1 MITVQHLEELR
12 QLAARSGTHASDYY
26 RNKAGRVVADRFLEE
41 FYRAAVYLAANPEIA
56 SPAENGHRAY
66 PLHLFPYWVVHVI
79 SGSKV
84 RILVV
89 RHHRRRPSF
98 GARRK

>member
-1 MITVQHLEELR
+1 MSFELHPGAEKDLEN
-12 QLAARSGTHASDYY
+12 ASDYY

-56 SPAENGHRAY
+56 PPAENGHRAY
-66 PLHLFPYWVVHVI
+66 PLHLFPYSVI
-79 SGSKV
+79 YVIFGGRV

>member
-1 MITVQHLEELR
+1 
-12 QLAARSGTHASDYY
+12 
-26 RNKAGRVVADRFLEE
+26 LEE

>member
-1 MITVQHLEELR
+1 MSFELHPSAEVDLEK
-12 QLAARSGTHASDYY
+12 ASDYY
-26 RNKAGRVVADRFLEE
+26 LKKAGRVIASRFLDE
-41 FYRAAVYLAANPEIA
+41 FYRAAKYLAANPEIV
-56 SPAENGHRAY
+56 SPTENGHRTY
-66 PLHLFPYWVVHVI
+66 PMPVFPYSVVYI
-79 SGSKV
+79 IPEGKV